1 MQREFSRSEIITADL
16 RARETPDAIS
26 GFGDP

>member
-1 MQREFSRSEIITADL
+1 MQREFRRSEIIAADL

-26 GFGDP
+26 GSGDP

>member
-1 MQREFSRSEIITADL
+1 MQREFRSEIIAADL
-16 RARETPDAIS
+16 RARKTPDAIS

>member
-1 MQREFSRSEIITADL
+1 MRREFRSEIIAADL
-16 RARETPDAIS
+16 RARETPGGIS

>member
-1 MQREFSRSEIITADL
+1 MQREFRSEIIAADL

-26 GFGDP
+26 GSGDP